1 MQTVC
6 LVGKP
11 NVGKSSIFNRL
22 IKENKSI
29 IMDTPG
35 VTRDRIYGRVNHNDK
50 SFYLIDTG
58 GISLGEDDFAKDI
71 LVQATLAIDEA
82 DLVLF
87 VVDGNDDPDAS
98 DKKVAEILHKSSKK
112 VIVVV
117 NKIDNDKKK
126 ENLYNYY
133 ELGFSDLVAVSASHN
148 IGFDGLLNTIT
159 SDLPEEVKEEDTS
172 LKFCIIGRPNVG
184 KSSLIN
190 EKVDAIV
197 IDDAR
202 LDILKEENNEEY
214 NLLKKIGSYS
224 IDVKSEKIGKEVDVT
239 NSSFN
244 IYVSG
249 IDTYGSINKV
259 SRSDVN
265 ILITVNPVTKE
276 ILLTNIPRDYY
287 VKLHKNGEYDKL
299 THAGIYGIDES
310 INTLEDLFDTKINYY
325 VKVNFTSL
333 VDIVDA
339 LDGITVNSPYSFVSQ
354 DGYSYKKGDNILDGK
369 KALSFARE
377 RKSFKEGD
385 RTRGE
390 NQQRVLTAL
399 INKAMS
405 PKIITNYTNLL
416 TSLKGKFVT
425 NISDEDI
432 TKLIKMQLKNNSSW
446 TIKSISVNG
455 TDAMDYVYSYNK
467 TKLYVMKPDYETVNN
482 AKEQIKKVQDKKG

>member
-190 EKVDAIV
+190 AILNEERAIV
-197 IDDAR
+197 SDVAGTTRDAVDTKFKYNHE
-202 LDILKEENNEEY
+202 DIT
-214 NLLKKIGSYS
+214 
-224 IDVKSEKIGKEVDVT
+224 V
-239 NSSFN
+239 
-244 IYVSG
+244 
-249 IDTYGSINKV
+249 IDTAGMRKKGKIYESVEKYSLIRSLKAID
-259 SRSDVN
+259 RSDVCVLVIDASTGIIEHDKHIASYALDAGKGIVICVN
-265 ILITVNPVTKE
+265 KWDTINNPDSDIRKWKEDIKNEFQFIPYAHTVFLSAKTKKRLSGLMPE
-276 ILLTNIPRDYY
+276 VINAYNNNRKE
-287 VKLHKNGEYDKL
+287 VK
-299 THAGIYGIDES
+299 
-310 INTLEDLFDTKINYY
+310 
-325 VKVNFTSL
+325 TSL
-333 VDIVDA
+333 LNNIIMEAVSMHEPPSYKGKRLKI
-339 LDGITVNSPYSFVSQ
+339 YFVSQ
-354 DGYSYKKGDNILDGK
+354 TGTCPPKFTFSVNNKGLVHFSY
-369 KALSFARE
+369 E
-377 RKSFKEGD
+377 RYL
-385 RTRGE
+385 E
-390 NQQRVLTAL
+390 NQIRNNIDFDGTPIMLQFK
-399 INKAMS
+399 NKS
-405 PKIITNYTNLL
+405 EN
-416 TSLKGKFVT
+416 
-425 NISDEDI
+425 
-432 TKLIKMQLKNNSSW
+432 
-446 TIKSISVNG
+446 
-455 TDAMDYVYSYNK
+455 
-467 TKLYVMKPDYETVNN
+467 
-482 AKEQIKKVQDKKG
+482 